1 MSKILVSPSIL
12 NANFA
17 RLGEECVSLQNSGAD
32 WIHCDVMDGVFV
44 PNISFGLPVVCDV
57 AKTVQ
62 IPLDVHLMIQH
73 PKQYAKQ
80 FVEAGADIVTFHL
93 ESADDVS
100 ETAKEIRN
108 CGAKVGI
115 SLKPQTP
122 VSELVPYADLFD
134 MVLIMTVEPGF
145 GGQKFKSECLQK
157 VSEARKLFPD
167 KLIQVDGGINLI
179 TAEQAVAAGANVL
192 VAGSAI
198 INSPNRAETIQKMKN
213 L

>member
-80 FVEAGADIVTFHL
+80 FVEAGAGIVTFHL

-100 ETAKEIRN
+100 ETAKEIRS

-115 SLKPQTP
+115 SVKPQTP

-157 VSEARKLFPD
+157 VSEARKFFPD
-167 KLIQVDGGINLI
+167 KLIQVDGGINQT
-179 TAEQAVAAGANVL
+179 TAAQAVAAGANVL

>member
-12 NANFA
+12 NADFA

-44 PNISFGLPVVCDV
+44 PNISFGLPVVRDV
-57 AKTVQ
+57 AKSVQ

-73 PKQYAKQ
+73 PKQYVKQ
-80 FVEAGADIVTFHL
+80 FVDAGASFVTFHL
-93 ESADDVS
+93 ECADDVR

-115 SLKPQTP
+115 SVKPQTP
-122 VSELVPYADLFD
+122 VSELAPFADLFD
-134 MVLIMTVEPGF
+134 MVLVMTVEPGF

-167 KLIQVDGGINLI
+167 KLIQVDGGINQN
-179 TAEQAVAAGANVL
+179 TAAQAVAAGANVL

-198 INSPNRAETIQKMKN
+198 INSDNRAETIQKMKN